1 MRPVKVTIASGGR
14 QDLRSLAAPGAKL
27 ALVLIALL
35 ATWGTVGYSQ
45 EDRGIPI
52 DEETDTTAEEPDE
65 VDVDELPYEVVL
77 DGLDEGTTRSII
89 EEIAET
95 LRLADDPPTSF
106 SRLKRR
112 AEGDVPR
119 MLQALRAR
127 GYYQSKIDL
136 NIDRD
141 SEPIIVTY
149 RFDRGPRYEIGNV
162 VIELNPPTEDDIE
175 LPSPKR
181 LDLRQGKA
189 ASSIKIIEA
198 ETQLLERVKNQGF
211 SNAEL
216 GTRDIIVDHNTA
228 KMDITL
234 RVNPGSKVYF
244 GETEVTGNEEVE
256 ARFIR
261 RLLEWKPG
269 KLITPERLRTTQLN
283 LIETGLFN
291 SVRVGP
297 GKEPDDQGRVPVRI
311 EVKEAKHRTIEAGVR
326 YRSDEGIGGSAGWE
340 HRNLLGTGEQLS
352 VELDGSEI
360 GWFLRGE
367 AREPDFLRRRQ
378 ALVIGSEIAIENTD
392 AFDSR
397 SIEASIGIERSVGDG
412 MDLAVGTRFR
422 ALEVEQDGD
431 EDSFGLLSF
440 PASFNW
446 DHSNDVLDPSKGG
459 RFSVQNEPFVDVFGN
474 DVAFNKTTVGYTRY
488 LRLKRTNPRLILA
501 ARARAGF
508 LFGAE
513 RDNVPA
519 DERFY
524 AGGGGSVRGF
534 GFQQAGDLD
543 DDDDPIGGR
552 SLFEAAGEIR
562 AQFTDSIGAALF
574 ADSGTAFSSTLP
586 DFSEPLRIGIGGGL
600 RYFSPIGPFEAGC
613 RLPSQSAGQRRCL
626 PDLREHRPS
635 FLTKRHQPAPPPDH
649 PQGTLALGGREG
661 VRAGADS
668 THLNTGWNASKQ
680 CDKTHI
686 FVAFMAKLISFG
698 ATLSGIWLAYR
709 GPKIY
714 S

>member
-1 MRPVKVTIASGGR
+1 MRPVKVTMDGR
-14 QDLRSLAAPGAKL
+14 DDLRSLASPSVKL
-27 ALVLIALL
+27 ALALIALL

-45 EDRGIPI
+45 EDRGIPA
-52 DEETDTTAEEPDE
+52 DEEADAVEDEQGEED
-65 VDVDELPYEVVL
+65 DVDELPYEVVF
-77 DGLDEGTTRSII
+77 DGLDEGTTRTIV
-89 EEIAET
+89 EEVSEAIQ
-95 LRLADDPPTSF
+95 LADQPPTSF

-127 GYYQSKIDL
+127 AYYQAEVDL
-136 NIDRD
+136 DIDRE
-141 SEPIIVTY
+141 SSPITLTY
-149 RFDRGPRYEIGNV
+149 RFNRGPRYEIDDV

-181 LDLRQGKA
+181 LDLRKGKA

-211 SNAEL
+211 ANAKI
-216 GTRDIIVDHNTA
+216 GPRDVVVDHNTA
-228 KMDITL
+228 EMDITL
-234 RVNPGSKVYF
+234 RVSPGSKVYF
-244 GETEVTGNEEVE
+244 GETEVTGNDEVE

-291 SVRVGP
+291 SVRVEP
-297 GKEPDDQGRVPVRI
+297 GKDADDQGRVPVRI
-311 EVKEAKHRTIEAGVR
+311 EVKEAKHRTVEAGVR

-378 ALVIGSEIAIENTD
+378 ALVIGSEIAIENTE

-412 MDLAVGTRFR
+412 MDLAVSTRFR

-440 PASFNW
+440 PASFSW
-446 DHSNDVLDPSKGG
+446 DHSNDALDPSKGG
-459 RFSVQNEPFVDVFGN
+459 RLSVQNEPFVDVFGN
-474 DVAFNKTTVGYTRY
+474 DIAFNKTSVGYTRY

-501 ARARAGF
+501 ARTRAGF
-508 LFGAE
+508 LFGTA

-534 GFQQAGDLD
+534 GFQLAGDLD

-562 AQFTDSIGAALF
+562 AQFTESIGAAIF
-574 ADSGTAFSSTLP
+574 ADSGTAFSSTIP
-586 DFSEPLRIGIGGGL
+586 DFSEPLRIGVGGGL
-600 RYFSPIGPFEAGC
+600 RYFSPIGPI
-613 RLPSQSAGQRRCL
+613 RLDVGFPLNRRDSDDAFQIYVSIGQ
-626 PDLREHRPS
+626 
-635 FLTKRHQPAPPPDH
+635 
-649 PQGTLALGGREG
+649 
-661 VRAGADS
+661 
-668 THLNTGWNASKQ
+668 
-680 CDKTHI
+680 
-686 FVAFMAKLISFG
+686 AF
-698 ATLSGIWLAYR
+698 
-709 GPKIY
+709 
-714 S
+714 